1 MATAPEVREV
11 GIAMEQIIVALS
23 RWALP
28 VLMFFIP
35 AWGLIRQV
43 KVYESFV
50 QGAEEGFSTAVKI
63 IPFMV
68 GMLVAINVF
77 RASGAMELFSQLVS
91 PVVSR
96 IGMPP
101 EVLPLAMMR
110 PLSGGAC
117 LGLATDLI
125 NTFGPDSLI
134 GRLASTMQGSTDTT
148 FYVLTVYFGSVG
160 IHRYRHAIWLGLIA
174 DITGLLASLFI
185 VHHLF

>member
-1 MATAPEVREV
+1 
-11 GIAMEQIIVALS
+11 
-23 RWALP
+23 
-28 VLMFFIP
+28 MFFIP

-43 KVYESFV
+43 KVYEAFV
-50 QGAEEGFSTAVKI
+50 QGAQEGFSTAVKI

-68 GMLVAINVF
+68 GMLVAINIF
-77 RASGAMELFSQLVS
+77 RASGAMELFSQLIG
-91 PVVSR
+91 PVAGR

-101 EVLPLAMMR
+101 EILPLAMMR

-117 LGLATDLI
+117 LGLAADLI
-125 NTFGPDSLI
+125 NTFGPDSFI

-160 IHRYRHAIWLGLIA
+160 IQRYRHAVWLGLIA

-185 VHHLF
+185 INYLFH